1 MCQFLAKVGDQE
13 DQTVHH
19 LYVVIIPDQN
29 CSLVDEPLIVLLR
42 LIVGVC
48 LIEMVE
54 EEAVGLRG
62 RAGEV
67 DR

>member
-1 MCQFLAKVGDQE
+1 M
-13 DQTVHH
+13 
-19 LYVVIIPDQN
+19 VIIPDQN

-42 LIVGVC
+42 LIVGVY
-48 LIEMVE
+48 LIEMVK